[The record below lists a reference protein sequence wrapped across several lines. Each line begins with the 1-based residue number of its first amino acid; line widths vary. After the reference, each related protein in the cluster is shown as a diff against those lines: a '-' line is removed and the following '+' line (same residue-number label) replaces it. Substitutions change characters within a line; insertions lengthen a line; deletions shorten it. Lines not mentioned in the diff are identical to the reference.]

1 MNGATDKKVLLKS
14 FKMQGLLIIYL
25 FCELKTRQPFV
36 RVKYLKRQRNALNR
50 VETVLEKEVT
60 TDNLKTINRHL

>member
-1 MNGATDKKVLLKS
+1 
-14 FKMQGLLIIYL
+14 MQGLLIIYL
-25 FCELKTRQPFV
+25 YCELKTRQPFL

-60 TDNLKTINRHL
+60 TDNLKTINHQL